1 MSKEQNL
8 CAKEAYFASLDEW
21 TKQAHQAQEAMLG
34 FPAYLLAKY
43 PQLFRTPNGG
53 QPRDTFGL
61 VQPRPIQAAAQAGA
75 LGILPGQNNRPDHRR
90 LRHRRS
96 GYLVTLAP
104 LWKRAVAQAI
114 DIYLLIFLKVLIARL
129 LVSQFP
135 GIGKELV
142 WWVVTDDVIMYYFL
156 ASLSPQTLLARTL
169 LKLAGL
175 CYEPL
180 WTSCC
185 NGTTPGKWLMG
196 IRIVTAGAVVQF
208 RRNGGLN
215 YRQAQNVLA
224 YPAGRLN
231 IRRAIFR
238 SLVKLFVVTI
248 ILPITNALIFNR
260 YGATYDQWTKTI
272 VVEAKSDFRFIQIR
286 NRR

>member
-21 TKQAHQAQEAMLG
+21 AKQAHQAQEAMLG

-61 VQPRPIQAAAQAGA
+61 YQPRPIQAAAQAGA

-135 GIGKELV
+135 GIGKEL
-142 WWVVTDDVIMYYFL
+142 
-156 ASLSPQTLLARTL
+156 TLLARTL